1 MDTSKMQAFYGLKWN
16 PFTQEVPVEGLY
28 RTGRIES
35 FCFRL
40 ESLVIDGGF
49 AMVTGDPGTGKSAAL
64 RILAERL
71 ARMRDLTVGSLT
83 RPQSGIGD
91 FYREIGLLFG
101 FSGSISNRWGAFKT
115 LRERWESHIATTLF
129 RPVLLIDEAQEMP
142 TPVMSELRLLGSM
155 SFDSRQI
162 LTVVLCGDERLPE
175 RLRKEDLLPLGSRIK
190 TRLKIEPLSRDDL
203 VEMMKARLEKAGNAS
218 LMTPGLIETL
228 VEHAGGNPRSL
239 LQTAEEIFAHAA
251 ATEVRQMDEKLFFDQ
266 YPQHEIKPVRRASA
280 RRA

>member
-1 MDTSKMQAFYGLKWN
+1 MDTSKMQALYGLKWH

-28 RTGRIES
+28 RTTRIDS

-49 AMVTGDPGTGKSAAL
+49 AMVTGDPGAGKSVAL
-64 RILAERL
+64 RILADRL
-71 ARMRDLTVGSLT
+71 STMRELTVGSLT
-83 RPQSGIGD
+83 RPQSRIAD
-91 FYREIGLLFG
+91 FYREISQLFG
-101 FSGSISNRWGAFKT
+101 FAGSSSNRWVTFKT
-115 LRERWESHIATTLF
+115 LRERWQSHIESTLF

-142 TPVMSELRLLGSM
+142 TAVLSEIRLLGSM

-190 TRLKIEPLSRDDL
+190 TKLKIEPASREEL
-203 VEMMKARLEKAGNAS
+203 VAMMKTRIEKAGNPAI
-218 LMTPGLIETL
+218 MTPGLIDTL

-239 LQTAEEIFAHAA
+239 LQTAEELFASAMSK
-251 ATEVRQMDEKLFFDQ
+251 ELRQMDEKLFFDL
-266 YPQHEIKPVRRASA
+266 YPLQETKPRRAIA